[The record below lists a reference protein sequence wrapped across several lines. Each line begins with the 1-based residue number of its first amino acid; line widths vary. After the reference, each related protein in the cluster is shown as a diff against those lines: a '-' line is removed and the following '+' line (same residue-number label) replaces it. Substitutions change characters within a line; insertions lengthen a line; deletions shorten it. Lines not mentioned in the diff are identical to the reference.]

1 MEQENKITWLNIRL
15 SSDEKNQLRKE
26 LIGTTCRKLSELARH
41 KLFAKPITYYTRDQ
55 SLDDFMSLL
64 QQLLRELNA
73 VGNNFNQAVRKLN
86 AMPQDGHAQQWLLL
100 YQKDNGHMI
109 ELVASINHHIKI
121 FAEQWLQNL
130 KRDHR

>member
-1 MEQENKITWLNIRL
+1 
-15 SSDEKNQLRKE
+15 
-26 LIGTTCRKLSELARH
+26 
-41 KLFAKPITYYTRDQ
+41 LFAKPITYYTRDQ